1 MRRTVAAPACV
12 LALALLL
19 CPVTGALCQDDDLG
33 LGDLLGGA
41 GGGQLLGMLGGMGG
55 GGLGAA
61 AGGAKVIVSQPAMV
75 VHGNFLYLA
84 TDGKLMKFD
93 LDTLAKRR
101 LASVLVEMYQQKGTA
116 KGIENAVRFFLGV
129 QSAAITAFA
138 SDGLVLGESELGV
151 TTDLH

>member
-93 LDTLAKRR
+93 LDTLAK
-101 LASVLVEMYQQKGTA
+101 LAEVTYGPSTA
-116 KGIENAVRFFLGV
+116 
-129 QSAAITAFA
+129 AAGA
-138 SDGLVLGESELGV
+138 V
-151 TTDLH
+151 TTQGSSTGPKVIQGATGRPGGAKPPLIPGATPMAAP